1 MKHCLE
7 AQINQQVLFQGFEVD
22 GGLEWVSSKRAHV
35 CAILPLYAS
44 ICHFTVSTAL
54 PSGSGPVSRSWHC
67 GERRLL
73 SSDLPRREPWMSQ
86 RRRWSRP
93 WHGSRVSHVGAKAL
107 KAVICLEMA
116 EAGSPVTHW
125 FPRRRAESGH
135 FYGVMCMIVCCIGF
149 QSQSTRTSCSR
160 RLPGAAYFNR
170 AGRCTWQVWKCSG
183 CSELETSFRL

>member
-1 MKHCLE
+1 MIFHDIPRFHGC
-7 AQINQQVLFQGFEVD
+7 
-22 GGLEWVSSKRAHV
+22 RY
-35 CAILPLYAS
+35 P
-44 ICHFTVSTAL
+44 STAL

-93 WHGSRVSHVGAKAL
+93 WHGRMSHVGAKAL

-135 FYGVMCMIVCCIGF
+135 FYDFCRCHVYDHLLYRISEPEYSDILLTTTARSCVF
-149 QSQSTRTSCSR
+149 QSRRTLYLASLEVLRMQRIGNVSQIVTMWQF
-160 RLPGAAYFNR
+160 PV
-170 AGRCTWQVWKCSG
+170 AGIGLLVQLVG
-183 CSELETSFRL
+183 GYN